1 MGPFDP
7 SQRMEAALSFDT
19 SIIAQDYINVFE
31 LFDVVRAAA
40 TVEHLGYQTWL
51 DGTVRTLHT
60 DPGPQATRIIQRYDA
75 SGRPY
80 PVGDDQPHGWA
91 AVTLTTENLDSARR
105 RHDCFLDELGQW
117 LATQGVR
124 WCWRH
129 NDDLW
134 VVGNAALR
142 R

>member
-1 MGPFDP
+1 MRHQQPSPARGPL
-7 SQRMEAALSFDT
+7 Q
-19 SIIAQDYINVFE
+19 
-31 LFDVVRAAA
+31 
-40 TVEHLGYQTWL
+40 
-51 DGTVRTLHT
+51 
-60 DPGPQATRIIQRYDA
+60 IIQRYDA
-75 SGRPY
+75 SSRPY
-80 PVGDDQPHGWA
+80 PVGDDQPHGWT

-105 RHDCFLDELGQW
+105 RHDWFLDELGQW

-134 VVGNAALR
+134 VVGNAAVR